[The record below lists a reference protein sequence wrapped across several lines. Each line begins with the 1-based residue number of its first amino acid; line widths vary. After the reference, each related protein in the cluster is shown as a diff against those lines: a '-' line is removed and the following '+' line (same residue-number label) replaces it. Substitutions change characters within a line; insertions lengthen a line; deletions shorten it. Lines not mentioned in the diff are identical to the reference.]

1 MCGSVFFLQQCNSL
15 LMPPVHQPCKWNIDL
30 TKYFQL
36 PEKEV
41 AKQLG
46 VCLTSL
52 KKMCRQS
59 GINRWPYRKV
69 HRPESNSL
77 LIFVLISHDTLS
89 SLQIKSLDRKMQEL
103 QGAALAAQFCK
114 SEKSGMNQEISIH
127 QTQSVAKSVLSSE
140 KIPSDSKE
148 HSSKNKQHLL
158 NKLNTRPNSDSSSSK
173 LFPSPQSLQHHSLE
187 RDSPVSNSDEAD
199 DDGSLDLTFDIPDG
213 DGFWNHV
220 REIPSTPS
228 ATDSEA
234 LPPAT
239 PLAADV
245 EYVDGNDSA
254 FDNEDRIGIVGPN
267 EDPEVGSL
275 LPIPTNT
282 NKAAGNSDPLLPAA
296 DEDIPKAGA
305 CSPPPHCRHHWS
317 EWPAPAADATDAV
330 GASSQPA
337 ASDAELIALLASCAG
352 TPSAAGPASLDPP
365 GRADAADADWDFIFG
380 L

>member
-1 MCGSVFFLQQCNSL
+1 MAVQKGAALLVFILVSCLDSR
-15 LMPPVHQPCKWNIDL
+15 DL
-30 TKYFQL
+30 F
-36 PEKEV
+36 
-41 AKQLG
+41 
-46 VCLTSL
+46 
-52 KKMCRQS
+52 
-59 GINRWPYRKV
+59 N
-69 HRPESNSL
+69 
-77 LIFVLISHDTLS
+77 
-89 SLQIKSLDRKMQEL
+89 SLQIKSLDRKIKEL
-103 QGAALAAQFCK
+103 QGATPAVPFREWSTIKEDSYVK
-114 SEKSGMNQEISIH
+114 SQHVKPAP
-127 QTQSVAKSVLSSE
+127 TFAKEDAFICSE
-140 KIPSDSKE
+140 ELPSDSKE
-148 HSSKNKQHLL
+148 ISCENEQELFDIRD
-158 NKLNTRPNSDSSSSK
+158 TCPDSSTSQS
-173 LFPSPQSLQHHSLE
+173 PSPSSPQHGSLE
-187 RDSPVSNSDEAD
+187 HDSPVSNNDEAD

-317 EWPAPAADATDAV
+317 EWPAPAADAYDAV
-330 GASSQPA
+330 GASSPPA

-352 TPSAAGPASLDPP
+352 TPSAAGPACQRAHDPP
-365 GRADAADADWDFIFG
+365 GRAAAADTTWAFILG
-380 L
+380 LCQ